1 MISREKQVRS
11 MATVAAPAQQKVILM
26 RTTVTLDRDVAAQL
40 QGLAHRRRKPF
51 KVILNETIRKGLGH
65 WDKPSAVELFRVRAR
80 NCHLRPGLD
89 DRRFNQLADELE
101 AEAAGRKLARRR

>member
-1 MISREKQVRS
+1 

-51 KVILNETIRKGLGH
+51 KVILNETIRKGLGN
-65 WDKPSAVELFRVRAR
+65 WDKSRAIKPFRVRAR
-80 NCHLRPGLD
+80 NCQLRPSSPW
-89 DRRFNQLADELE
+89 RKSS
-101 AEAAGRKLARRR
+101 AANLQRPSR